1 MDYINKAIGSH
12 HPGGQQ
18 QPPQG
23 QQAQP
28 SGSGN
33 LMGRLQGMAGGGP
46 QGEKHEDALDKGIDW
61 VQEHVFKQGPQSN
74 ESAAEQA
81 KDKFIAQNVREQYQK
96 ATGKEFPVKEK
107 RG

>member
-46 QGEKHEDALDKGIDW
+46 QGEKHEDALDKGAFFPISISLQ
-61 VQEHVFKQGPQSN
+61 VAPPPQCP
-74 ESAAEQA
+74 
-81 KDKFIAQNVREQYQK
+81 R
-96 ATGKEFPVKEK
+96 T
-107 RG
+107 